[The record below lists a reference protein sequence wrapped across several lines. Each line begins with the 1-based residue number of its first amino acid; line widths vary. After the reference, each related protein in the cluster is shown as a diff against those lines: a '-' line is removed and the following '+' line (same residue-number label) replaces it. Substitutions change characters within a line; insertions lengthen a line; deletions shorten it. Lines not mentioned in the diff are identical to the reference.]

1 MRSALFF
8 FGTLRHL
15 PLLEAVLGAT
25 DHLKIMRADLP
36 DHQVSGVE
44 GQDFPT
50 ISPYKG
56 SSAPGLLVR
65 DLTPD
70 DLERLDF
77 YEGVFG
83 YTVRQVTLGDGA
95 AASCYFPQATQW
107 QPSGA
112 WSLEDWAQTSAA
124 ASIIAAREVIGL
136 MGLKSP
142 EGVRDIFHM
151 IRSRAA
157 SSVRAAQSRH
167 GALTFKGQVEIE
179 QREHV
184 YSKHFALDE
193 VKIRHSKYDGSL
205 SDVLDRAIFRPPDAA
220 LVLPYD
226 PVRDCVLLVEQVRMG
241 PLARGDR
248 CLWQLEP
255 IAGHVDPGETPQD
268 AARREA
274 LEEANLAIDHLEVVA
289 ESYGSP
295 GNSAEFFYI
304 FVALADLPDA
314 AAGTGGLDFEGE
326 DIRSHLVSF
335 SEVLDLCETQQIA
348 NAPLLIAVYWL
359 ARHRARLRGQGAQQT
374 DA

>member
-1 MRSALFF
+1 M
-8 FGTLRHL
+8 
-15 PLLEAVLGAT
+15 LEAILGAT
-25 DHLKIMRADLP
+25 DHVKIAQADLP
-36 DHQVSGVE
+36 DHQVSRVE
-44 GQDFPT
+44 GRDFPT
-50 ISPYKG
+50 IEPCNG
-56 SSAPGLLVR
+56 SSAPGLLVQ
-65 DLTPD
+65 DLTAD
-70 DLERLDF
+70 DLDRLDF

-83 YTVRQVTLGDGA
+83 YAVRQVVLADGTCA
-95 AASCYFPQATQW
+95 LCYFPQANQW
-107 QPSGA
+107 QPGGA
-112 WSLEDWAQTSAA
+112 WSLDEWVQTSGA
-124 ASIIAAREVIGL
+124 ASVIAAREVIGL
-136 MGLKSP
+136 MGRKSP
-142 EGVRDIFHM
+142 KDVSDIFHM

-157 SSVRAAQSRH
+157 SSVRAAHSRH
-167 GALTFKGQVEIE
+167 GALTFEGQVAIE

-193 VKIRHSKYDGSL
+193 VKIRHSKYDGTL

-226 PVRDCVLLVEQVRMG
+226 PVRDRVLLVEQVRMG

-248 CLWQLEP
+248 CVWQLEP

-274 LEEANLAIDHLEVVA
+274 LEEANLAIDQLEVVA
-289 ESYGSP
+289 ESYCSP

-304 FVALADLPDA
+304 FVALADLPEA

-326 DIRSHLVSF
+326 DIRSHLLSF
-335 SEVLDLCETQQIA
+335 SKVLDLCDSQQIA

-359 ARHRARLRGQGAQQT
+359 VRHRERLRGQGALQT